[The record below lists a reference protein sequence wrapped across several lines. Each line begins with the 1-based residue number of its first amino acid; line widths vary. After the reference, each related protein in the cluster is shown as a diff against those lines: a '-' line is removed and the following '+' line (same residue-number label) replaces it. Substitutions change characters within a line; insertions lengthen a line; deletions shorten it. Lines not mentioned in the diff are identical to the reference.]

1 MGEYDKDK
9 SKLQQ
14 VPPNTKAYQ
23 IRKGDTLY
31 SLAQRFNTTVA
42 AIISANPKIDSDN
55 LQVGDKIFI
64 PLQRDYP
71 SCPEGNYY
79 TIKAGD
85 SFYTIADRFNIAVV
99 DLQEA
104 NPYVEANNLKVGE
117 VICIPLATP
126 PVKCPQGS
134 ILYIVKKGDTLY
146 SISKKYKISVAK
158 LKDANPKINP
168 EQLLIGQKI
177 CIPAN

>member
-1 MGEYDKDK
+1 VGECDKDK
-9 SKLQQ
+9 GKLQQ

-31 SLAQRFNTTVA
+31 SLAQHFNTTVA

-71 SCPEGNYY
+71 SYPEGNYY

-85 SFYTIADRFNIAVV
+85 SFYTIADRFNIAVA

-104 NPYVEANNLKVGE
+104 NPYVDADNLKVGE
-117 VICIPLATP
+117 LICIPLATP

-134 ILYIVKKGDTLY
+134 ILYIVKRGDTFY
-146 SISKKYKISVAK
+146 SIARKYKVSLTELRNV
-158 LKDANPKINP
+158 NSKINSNR
-168 EQLLIGQKI
+168 LLIGQKI
-177 CIPAN
+177 CIPVD